1 MTIFVDLVVVEIA
14 DAWTR
19 LVSDMV
25 ENVVENMMEVPF

>member
-25 ENVVENMMEVPF
+25 ENVVENMVEVPF